1 MTLKKFLLHRF
12 TDKNTFCSQVHEFEA
27 ELEDERRQ
35 RSQAVSA
42 KKKLEL
48 DLGELEVHIDAANKG
63 RDEALKQLKK
73 LQVKPNQLSVLSYS
87 SGLNVFEEKIRWLTN
102 ITT

>member
-1 MTLKKFLLHRF
+1 MVSLTEHL
-12 TDKNTFCSQVHEFEA
+12 FCSQVHEFEA

-48 DLGELEVHIDAANKG
+48 DLGELDAHINDATKG
-63 RDEALKQLKK
+63 RDEALRQLKK
-73 LQVKPNQLSVLSYS
+73 LQVN
-87 SGLNVFEEKIRWLTN
+87 
-102 ITT
+102 